1 MNDNY
6 IAINCEFLDRLEDWC
21 IKKTKCNIV
30 YRQGNFPR
38 NLEIEA
44 QICDIISKYKAAF
57 LVLDNADEI
66 RLDRIISVNDY
77 ELPKNSCR
85 IG

>member
-1 MNDNY
+1 MNDKY
-6 IAINCEFLDRLEDWC
+6 IAINCEFLDRLEAWC
-21 IKKTKCNIV
+21 IKKTSCKIV

-44 QICDIISKYKAAF
+44 HIIDIISKDKAEF
-57 LVLDNADEI
+57 LVLDNAEEI

-77 ELPKNSCR
+77 ELIKNSCR

>member
-1 MNDNY
+1 MNDKY

-21 IKKTKCNIV
+21 IKKTKCKIV

-44 QICDIISKYKAAF
+44 QICVIISKDKAEF

-77 ELPKNSCR
+77 ELIKNSCR